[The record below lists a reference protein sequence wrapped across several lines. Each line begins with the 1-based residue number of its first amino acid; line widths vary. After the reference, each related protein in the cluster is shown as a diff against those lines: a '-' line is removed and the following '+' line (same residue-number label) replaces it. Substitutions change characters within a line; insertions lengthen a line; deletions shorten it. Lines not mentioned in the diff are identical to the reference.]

1 MAKVAVLGYGTVG
14 SGVVEVLEKNAD
26 SIKVKAGQEVEV
38 KSVLDLRDFPGQS
51 IQDKIVHDIDLIVND
66 PEIDVVVEVMGGVDV
81 PYQFVRKCL
90 EAGKSV
96 CTSNKAL
103 VEAKGPELLAIAKS
117 KNVNFQFEASVGGGI
132 PIIRPLNNC
141 LTADKVNKITGILN
155 GTTNYILTK
164 MSQEGISYDEVLLE
178 AQQLGYAERNP
189 EADVEGHDACRK
201 IAILTSLYSGKTV
214 KFKNITC
221 EGITKISNID
231 FEYAKQLGCVVKL
244 LACSYVKDGKVYA
257 ITAPFM
263 IDKKH
268 PLYNV
273 NGVLNGIYVN
283 GNMVGDL
290 MFFGSGAGKLP
301 TAAAVCADV
310 VDCVR
315 NIGKGTLPIFWSE
328 EELELGSTDDE
339 IRSFFVRVRGNDVDK
354 ASKAFGGEINIIT
367 LDGVDNEFGF
377 FTEKMT
383 EKKFNEATSQLDVIS
398 RLRVDDTVL
407 N

>member
-14 SGVVEVLEKNAD
+14 SGVVEVLERNAD
-26 SIKVKAGQEVEV
+26 SVKLKAGEEVVV
-38 KSVLDLRDFPGQS
+38 KSVLDLRDFPGDP
-51 IQDKIVHDIDLIVND
+51 IQEKIVHDIDLIVND
-66 PEIDVVVEVMGGVDV
+66 KEIDVVVEVMGGVDV
-81 PYQFVRKCL
+81 PYKFVKACL

-103 VEAKGPELLAIAKS
+103 VEAKGPELIALAKS
-117 KNVNFQFEASVGGGI
+117 KNVNFMFEASVGGGI
-132 PIIRPLNNC
+132 PIIRPLNTS
-141 LTADKVNKITGILN
+141 LTADKVNKITGIMN

-164 MSQEGISYDEVLLE
+164 MSMEGASYEDVLKE
-178 AQQLGYAERNP
+178 AQELGYAERNP

-201 IAILTSLYSGKTV
+201 ISILTSLYSGKTV
-214 KFKNITC
+214 KFKNVTC
-221 EGITKISNID
+221 EGITKISNED
-231 FEYAKQLGCVVKL
+231 FAYAKKLGCVIKL
-244 LACSYVKDGKVYA
+244 LASSYVKDGKVYA

-263 IDKKH
+263 IDKNH

-310 VDCVR
+310 VDCVK
-315 NIGKGTLPIFWSE
+315 NLSNHQEVFWSE
-328 EELELGSTDDE
+328 EELDLGDTNDE
-339 IRSFFVRVRGNDVDK
+339 VRAFFVRVKGKDTKK
-354 ASKAFGGEINIIT
+354 AMDAFSGEINIVELNDLT
-367 LDGVDNEFGF
+367 DEYAF

-383 EKKFNEATSQLDVIS
+383 EKEFNESVSKLDMIT
-398 RLRVDDTVL
+398 RIRVDDTVL

>member
-14 SGVVEVLEKNAD
+14 SGVVEVLEKNAEA
-26 SIKVKAGQEVEV
+26 IKLKAGQEVEV
-38 KSVLDLRDFPGQS
+38 KSVLDLRDFEGDP
-51 IQDKIVHDIDLIVND
+51 IQEKIVHDIDLIVND

-81 PYQFVRKCL
+81 PFKFVSKCL

-103 VEAKGPELLAIAKS
+103 VEAKGPQLLALAKE

-132 PIIRPLNNC
+132 PIIRPLNTS
-141 LTADKVNKITGILN
+141 LTADKILKVTGIMN
-155 GTTNYILTK
+155 GTTNFILTK
-164 MSQEGISYDEVLLE
+164 MSTEGASYEDVLKE
-178 AQQLGYAERNP
+178 AQELGYAERNP
-189 EADVEGHDACRK
+189 EADVKGHDACRK

-214 KFKNITC
+214 KYGNITC
-221 EGITKISNID
+221 EGITEVSNED
-231 FEYAKQLGCVVKL
+231 FAYAKELGCVIKL
-244 LACSYVKDGKVYA
+244 LASSYEKDGKIYA

-263 IDKKH
+263 IDKNH

-315 NIGKGTLPIFWSE
+315 NLDRALPVFWSE
-328 EELELGSTDDE
+328 EELELGKTDDE
-339 IRSFFVRVRGNDVDK
+339 VRAFFVRVKGTDITKAKEAFND
-354 ASKAFGGEINIIT
+354 EINVIRVKGI
-367 LDGVDNEFGF
+367 DNEFAF

-383 EKKFNEATSQLDVIS
+383 EKEFNEAAAKLDVIS
-398 RLRVDDTVL
+398 RIRIDDTVL